1 MPAFYCRLFAVVHP
15 AWRKKAAPSVFRVPR
30 RLDFVRL
37 ARMVRLAW
45 QVRCAKN
52 KISTGAE
59 LVLPIG
65 YYAAAG

>member
-1 MPAFYCRLFAVVHP
+1 
-15 AWRKKAAPSVFRVPR
+15 
-30 RLDFVRL
+30 
-37 ARMVRLAW
+37 MVRPVAGPV
-45 QVRCAKN
+45 QSAKN

>member
-1 MPAFYCRLFAVVHP
+1 LFAVGHP
-15 AWRKKAAPSVFRVPR
+15 AWRKKAASIGISRSPKEGT
-30 RLDFVRL
+30 FVRL
-37 ARMVRLAW
+37 AGMVRPAW
-45 QVRCAKN
+45 PVRSAKN

>member
-1 MPAFYCRLFAVVHP
+1 LFAVGHP
-15 AWRKKAAPSVFRVPR
+15 AWRRKAASHRHFAFPESGLRQAGREWFGPDGRSSPP
-30 RLDFVRL
+30 
-37 ARMVRLAW
+37 
-45 QVRCAKN
+45 KN

>member
-1 MPAFYCRLFAVVHP
+1 LFAIGHP
-15 AWRKKAAPSVFRVPR
+15 AWRKKAASNRHSAFPERG
-30 RLDFVRL
+30 DFVRL
-37 ARMVRLAW
+37 AGNGSARPVRS
-45 QVRCAKN
+45 AKN